1 MDVSPVAGSGI
12 EPRELDALGI
22 LAQRLHGPVTGVG
35 RYLGN
40 LLEIW
45 AGQIAA
51 GRFPFRRLVLLS
63 RDKLDRF
70 AESPG
75 IECRR
80 RESGLSDAA
89 WEQVHAPRLARGLSV
104 LFCPS
109 YSGPLRAPCPMVVAT
124 LDMLQATRA
133 ADFPLSARLLRGPLY
148 RLSARRAE
156 AIVTLAE
163 ATVPEIVR
171 RYGVDRARVHAI
183 PLAADPRFT
192 NAPSPDDR
200 DIVRRHVRTEAPYVL
215 FVGKLAPRRHIPEL
229 VEGFARAVADGSLPH
244 RLVLVGPD
252 SHGLFSG
259 EAWLAGLKPRP
270 TYATSTSTRRDAA
283 VVLTGHVPD
292 ADLPALYR
300 RADLVA
306 YLSEDEGFGLPI
318 VEAMRSGAPVLTLD
332 RPVSREVAGDAA
344 HYLEEATPATVDAA
358 LRLLL
363 GEGSRRQALVAAG
376 LTRASRFDWSVT
388 ASRTLD
394 VLTRTA
400 ARRAQ
405 HP

>member
-1 MDVSPVAGSGI
+1 MPG
-12 EPRELDALGI
+12 ELDALGI

-40 LLEIW
+40 LLDVW
-45 AGQIAA
+45 AGEIAA
-51 GRFPFRRLVLLS
+51 GQFPFRRIVLLS

-70 AESPG
+70 TESPG
-75 IECRR
+75 IECRW

-109 YSGPLRAPCPMVVAT
+109 YSGPLRVRCPMVVAT

-133 ADFPLSARLLRGPLY
+133 GDFPLSARLLRGPLY
-148 RLSARRAE
+148 RLSARRAA

-163 ATVPEIVR
+163 ATVPEIVT
-171 RYGVDRARVHAI
+171 RYGVDRARIHAI

-229 VEGFARAVADGSLPH
+229 VEGFARAVADGAFPH

-252 SHGLFSG
+252 SQGLF
-259 EAWLAGLKPRP
+259 ADDARMAGLTPRP
-270 TYATSTSTRRDAA
+270 ASPTSASETVRF
-283 VVLTGHVPD
+283 TGHVPD

-300 RADLVA
+300 GADLVA

-344 HYLEEATPATVDAA
+344 HYLEEATPATVEAA

-363 GEGSRRQALVAAG
+363 GDRPRRQALAAAG

-388 ASRTLD
+388 ARRTLD

-405 HP
+405 HT